1 MRADGTPVVTIMVS
15 GLGGGDSAGRTS
27 SSFVRR
33 ASNRTG
39 DYGWYG
45 NISGDQFDVR
55 IEEVFESADTLK
67 YYYRYQ
73 RNATTAHSKAEA
85 QRKLKRARAAA
96 SKHIAGARCGLSER
110 GAGQVA

>member
-1 MRADGTPVVTIMVS
+1 MIS
-15 GLGGGDSAGRTS
+15 GLGGGELSAGRAS
-27 SSFVRR
+27 SPFVRS

-67 YYYRYQ
+67 YSYSYQ
-73 RNATTAHSKAEA
+73 RNATTADSKAEA
-85 QRKLKRARAAA
+85 HRKLKRARAAA
-96 SKHIAGARCGLSER
+96 SKHITGARCGLSER